1 MRVMPRSSAALR
13 SMRTL
18 LDLKGTVSFRGSE
31 GPPESLGMHMKLKK
45 PSVLGNVTF
54 TYASRPDEPVLR
66 GQALEWG
73 KCTNKAST
81 WRFLRVRPPH
91 W

>member
-1 MRVMPRSSAALR
+1 MYESDATVFCCAQVYEDAA
-13 SMRTL
+13 
-18 LDLKGTVSFRGSE
+18 GFE
-31 GPPESLGMHMKLKK
+31 GLGMHMKLKK